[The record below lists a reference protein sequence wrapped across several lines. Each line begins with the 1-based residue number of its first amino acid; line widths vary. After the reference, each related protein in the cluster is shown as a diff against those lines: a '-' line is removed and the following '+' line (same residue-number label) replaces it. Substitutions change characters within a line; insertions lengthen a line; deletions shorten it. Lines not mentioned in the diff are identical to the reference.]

1 MYNFG
6 ISSVNRLLFCN
17 FTCFSLLQNSFEDPV
32 NEDPVY
38 EDPVYEEPL
47 SAQINVTASKDVN
60 PTDVGHLRWIFPY
73 ADEGNLQRAVTNSF
87 GCLEDAVDEILEEP
101 VFASKSCFKNS
112 MKYSSIKDSLAVQH
126 SKFKRNEETWKVS
139 PSEVFEDILAN
150 FKSSTFDPLS
160 NLYIRYY
167 G

>member
-17 FTCFSLLQNSFEDPV
+17 FTCFSLLQNLFEDPV

-60 PTDVGHLRWIFPY
+60 PTYVVHLRWIFPY
-73 ADEGNLQRAVTNSF
+73 ADEGKLQRAVTNSF
-87 GCLEDAVDEILEEP
+87 GCLEDAVDEIQEEP
-101 VFASKSCFKNS
+101 VFATKSCFKNS
-112 MKYSSIKDSLAVQH
+112 MKYSSIKDALAVQYPIMD
-126 SKFKRNEETWKVS
+126 NLLL
-139 PSEVFEDILAN
+139 ILVGFCIN
-150 FKSSTFDPLS
+150 TF
-160 NLYIRYY
+160 
-167 G
+167 